1 MSTTSD
7 RSRALLTDNLGL
19 DDVDHVPVS
28 VVARVKAKSPRLI
41 VPLLITVVV
50 LAVLVIALA
59 IVVMFHSSIFPS
71 SPPPSSDSSSSSSS
85 SSTGGWALS
94 STPAAASSSTAA
106 PHSSTAGSLMTSSPP
121 ILPATTNL
129 SALLTAESVY
139 THLVGLQRAADTGN
153 ATRRTD
159 TLGYNASLAYV
170 QSVLQTLP
178 SLIWTLQPWQLGQT
192 RGTNVMASTV
202 AGDPTAT
209 ITAGAHLDAVY
220 SGMNDNG
227 SGSAALLAL
236 AVAVDSA
243 IRAGQLKL
251 TNRIRFHWYDKEE
264 SGLMGSRA
272 AVALLINGTGTG
284 ERLVDHV
291 AQLNMDMVGSSNW
304 IMGVLDCSLTGAN
317 SSRAGSAVLASM
329 FKAEYQARGWPY
341 RTITSTR
348 YTGGS
353 DQYSYLAQGIP
364 ASILFTGV
372 TEVHSEDDVRD
383 FGGVLG
389 LPADAC
395 YHRTC
400 DTILNVSPI
409 ILSRVA
415 SMYAVVLQS
424 LAMDGDVRETLHVGS
439 GGEGLLM
446 ELAPSITD
454 VRRQEAALA
463 GVEFVEDDVFL
474 W

>member
-1 MSTTSD
+1 M
-7 RSRALLTDNLGL
+7 
-19 DDVDHVPVS
+19 
-28 VVARVKAKSPRLI
+28 
-41 VPLLITVVV
+41 
-50 LAVLVIALA
+50 
-59 IVVMFHSSIFPS
+59 
-71 SPPPSSDSSSSSSS
+71 
-85 SSTGGWALS
+85 
-94 STPAAASSSTAA
+94 
-106 PHSSTAGSLMTSSPP
+106 
-121 ILPATTNL
+121 
-129 SALLTAESVY
+129 
-139 THLVGLQRAADTGN
+139 
-153 ATRRTD
+153 
-159 TLGYNASLAYV
+159 
-170 QSVLQTLP
+170 
-178 SLIWTLQPWQLGQT
+178 GQT
-192 RGTNVMASTV
+192 SGTNIMASTT

-209 ITAGAHLDAVY
+209 ITVGAHLDAVY

-236 AVAVDSA
+236 AVAVNSA
-243 IRAGQLKL
+243 IAAGQLTP

-264 SGLMGSRA
+264 FGLVGSRA
-272 AVALLINGTGTG
+272 AVSLLINGSAPG
-284 ERLVDHV
+284 ERLADHV

-329 FKAEYQARGWPY
+329 FKAEYAARGWPY
-341 RTITSTR
+341 RVVTNTR

-353 DQYSYLAQGIP
+353 DQYSYIAQGIP

-372 TEVHSEDDVRD
+372 TEVHTEDDVRD

-409 ILSRVA
+409 VLSRVA

-424 LAMDGDVRETLHVGS
+424 LVMDGDVRRTLHVNSGS
-439 GGEGLLM
+439 EVLM
-446 ELAPSITD
+446 ELAPSIME
-454 VRRQEAALA
+454 VRRREAEAA
-463 GVEFVEDDVFL
+463 GVEFVEDNVFL